1 MTTIA
6 TLTSTTLP
14 GFPPQWEGLTH
25 GGDAWAVILHISNG
39 AWDDPGFGT
48 AREAAEAA
56 GYVTGQTDCDFGAAE
71 AAGLPPD
78 GHYYSMSVYFE
89 TEEIADRA
97 RDAFLARGVDSV
109 VGLVQTFC
117 MD

>member
-1 MTTIA
+1 
-6 TLTSTTLP
+6 
-14 GFPPQWEGLTH
+14 
-25 GGDAWAVILHISNG
+25 VILHISNG